1 MLKIARLTGCIAAMA
16 AFAAAAPS
24 LAQEGTQD
32 LATFFTGRFVA
43 NGKFS
48 DYFEGSTRGLQVKI
62 KGDVKGSALN
72 LVEDMVYSD
81 GETRKFVWKFTKS
94 DSGEYI
100 GQRPDLIGKA
110 KVKVVGD
117 AIEISYKAHMVARN
131 GKEHD
136 LDFVE
141 RFSFSS
147 ATSADFQM
155 KISKMFIPVADAHLT
170 VRKLAS
176 AE

>member
-1 MLKIARLTGCIAAMA
+1 MHKIARLTGCLA
-16 AFAAAAPS
+16 AFATVVAS
-24 LAQEGTQD
+24 GVGVAQQNTQD
-32 LATFFTGRFVA
+32 LAEFFTGRFVA

-48 DYFEGSTRGLQVKI
+48 DYLAGSTRGLQVKI
-62 KGDVKGSALN
+62 KGEVKGSALN

-94 DSGEYI
+94 ETGEYV
-100 GQRPDLIGKA
+100 GTRPDLIGKA
-110 KVKVVGD
+110 KVTVTSDG
-117 AIEISYKAHMVARN
+117 IEISYKAHIATHGR
-131 GKEHD
+131 EHD

-141 RFSFSS
+141 RFSFANAGSS
-147 ATSADFQM
+147 DYQL
-155 KISKMFIPVADAHLT
+155 KISKIFIPVADAHLT